1 MTLWLPTR
9 TLPDAASHSAR
20 VKVWAS
26 RHVLHLHHGVRG
38 WYAHQNGAGVQ
49 GAKACIR
56 VPAPFGARV
65 AHRSYGGAYSRA
77 ARMDEG
83 IGPVLRLPRHGWRQ
97 ADLRGLPQ
105 EHSLCDEGEVH
116 VLFDD
121 PISSD
126 TAAEKSQDMVEA
138 GVTMHARECRM
149 KWCGQ
154 GEGARAYK
162 YDEFRRVTLIDSFG
176 SIWVK

>member
-1 MTLWLPTR
+1 
-9 TLPDAASHSAR
+9 
-20 VKVWAS
+20 
-26 RHVLHLHHGVRG
+26 
-38 WYAHQNGAGVQ
+38 
-49 GAKACIR
+49 
-56 VPAPFGARV
+56 
-65 AHRSYGGAYSRA
+65 
-77 ARMDEG
+77 MDGG
-83 IGPVLRLPRHGWRQ
+83 IGPVPRLPRLGWLQ

-126 TAAEKSQDMVEA
+126 TAAEKSQGMVEA
-138 GVTMHARECRM
+138 SVTMHAWECRM

-162 YDEFRRVTLIDSFG
+162 CDEFRRVALIDSLG
-176 SIWVK
+176 AIWVK